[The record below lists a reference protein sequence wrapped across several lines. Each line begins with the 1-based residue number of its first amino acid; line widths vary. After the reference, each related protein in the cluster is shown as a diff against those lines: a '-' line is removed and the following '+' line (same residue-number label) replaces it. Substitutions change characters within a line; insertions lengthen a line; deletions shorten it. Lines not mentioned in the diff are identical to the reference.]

1 MEKQHNNINNCI
13 LLLSKPFW
21 SNQDIMEYVGCK
33 TTRASQIRQEA
44 LKHGG
49 VSRLYP
55 QKTKRDAIFKVLEL
69 DYKEELIRLKILKE
83 EKVNV

>member
-1 MEKQHNNINNCI
+1 MA
-13 LLLSKPFW
+13 
-21 SNQDIMEYVGCK
+21 YVGCK

-55 QKTKRDAIFKVLEL
+55 QKTKRDAIFKVLDL
-69 DYKEELIRLKILKE
+69 DYKEEILRLKILKE
-83 EKVNV
+83 ENKWKSKKDLMQDNGIYTTI